1 MAAAY
6 AERRVLMP
14 GRKFHFLLTSILLA
28 SLLPVVPAHGATVA
42 PQSLPAAVADEGV
55 DAKLRAAVNEYF
67 EALRNKDWRRLDGI
81 EVQRHGEM
89 TASGSDSHG
98 PIMTFNVS
106 LELTKRLLAPYE
118 IATLSFT
125 IDKVEVK
132 GRQATVR
139 TTVDMRAREPGTG
152 TPVID
157 FQRVEMVLHLDNFET
172 VWKVNFDQ
180 ESDPLLAERIKR
192 AGTSAGRK
200 FLFCQEN
207 LWGLSSA
214 MESLKSEGVR
224 LLGQKKLKEAFA
236 VFSLAQ
242 EVDLHLRERARVSAE
257 IRAKRREAGV
267 EECRASGRQKDLALN
282 LLWAGQDYAELKDYA
297 RAEERLGE
305 SIKLLEAVGDRE
317 DLARAYKEA
326 AAVMI
331 ERGEYSRAVESYQ
344 SSIDQ
349 NMSVA
354 AENKDER
361 QAALSEIDDAAIS
374 VAFLYA
380 AQGKY
385 DQTEEFSL
393 RNSKRLEDL
402 GETEEALLML
412 YVQSVFEMSG
422 GDNRRAAENLEALL
436 PRLEQAG
443 SKIEDRDE
451 VEAAFHMILAMLYAQ
466 QNNFIAAAR
475 HLEKMRAARIKG
487 EDAVDAAAWGNIMQM
502 MDGMLYGG
510 QGNEDLMMSR
520 MKRTLP
526 EAIDSGLEDLDIPDI
541 LQVWSMGQISE
552 NIFSQGGDELPRDE
566 FDLAIQCL
574 AFSETLA
581 EEAGDVAHAAY
592 AHQMIAALYANQN
605 NPTQEEEH
613 YLKGLSLLEGAMVP
627 FKDLSVQMRT
637 DNLLLNL
644 GDVYQSQKK
653 YAEAITTYRKILRP
667 DRLRLLRMEDAQVHL
682 HIAESYYSLG
692 DFGEALRA
700 ALEAGRAAERGGNA
714 DTLKDIYLLTGSVY
728 RALGQPD
735 AARRSYQSAIDEV
748 ELARSRIGGSE
759 PSAAQFFEDKL
770 TPYQAMSLLLLSRG
784 DVDGA
789 LSYAERSKSKV
800 LLDVLRNGRKSAAR
814 LMSAEELKQD
824 DDLRRKLMRLNQQ
837 VIRAQAAHAD
847 DTEVKRLRGERV
859 EARLDYELFRA
870 RLYVNHPELAEQRS
884 GEQDVFKAEDS
895 SRLLTS
901 PDDAALEFMVTDEK
915 TYLFVLTRR
924 DGAGGRRATAPDFE
938 RKVYQVDVGAEELK
952 GLVNNFRLRISH
964 PEGVVGRRAREL
976 YELLL
981 GPARE
986 QLAGKRALIII
997 PDGILWN
1004 LPFQA
1009 LMPSEGR
1016 YLLEDCAISYAPS
1029 LMALKEM
1036 KRVREERVR
1045 QSVRAS
1051 GSGRIGPVF
1060 SAPSILAVGDPGSCE
1075 HGGRCG
1081 ELPTGAGT
1089 FEPLPGAE
1097 RLAKRLRDL
1106 YGTPDSVNYSG
1117 GAANEAAIKREAPEH
1132 QVIHI
1137 GTHGILDNDN
1147 PMYSFLLLSPSAKES
1162 KGQKADSRG
1171 DGAEDGFLE
1180 AWELMELRL
1189 KAEMIVLSACD
1200 TGRGKVRNGEGVIGF
1215 SWAALIAGCPTV
1227 VVGQWQ
1233 VDEAGTDRL
1242 MYDFHKWW
1250 LEDRKSNG
1258 ANTDVAAALQQSA
1271 LILLRDRKYAHPY
1284 YWAGFSV
1291 VGVGH

>member
-1 MAAAY
+1 
-6 AERRVLMP
+6 MP
-14 GRKFHFLLTSILLA
+14 GGKFLFLLTSIVVA
-28 SLLPVVPAHGATVA
+28 SLLLVVPAYGATVA
-42 PQSLPAAVADEGV
+42 PQSPPAAVADEGV
-55 DAKLRAAVNEYF
+55 AAKLRAAVNEYF
-67 EALRNKDWRRLDGI
+67 EALRNEDWRRLDGI

-89 TASGSDSHG
+89 AASGSDSHG
-98 PIMTFNVS
+98 PILTFNVS
-106 LELTKRLLAPYE
+106 LELTKRLLSPYE
-118 IATLSFT
+118 IVTLNFT
-125 IDKVEVK
+125 IDKVEIK

-139 TTVDMRAREPGTG
+139 TTVDMKARESRTG
-152 TPVID
+152 TTVID
-157 FQRVEMVLHLDNFET
+157 FQRVEMVLHLDNFEN

-180 ESDPLLAERIKR
+180 EGDGLLAERIKR
-192 AGTSAGRK
+192 AGTPAGRQ

-207 LWGLSSA
+207 LWVLSSA
-214 MESLKSEGVR
+214 KEGLKSEGVR
-224 LLGQKKLKEAFA
+224 LLGQKNLKEAFA
-236 VFSLAQ
+236 VFGLAQ
-242 EVDLHLRERARVSAE
+242 EIDLHLQERARVSAE
-257 IRAKRREAGV
+257 IRAKQREAGV
-267 EECRASGRQKDLALN
+267 QECRASGQQKDLALN

-305 SIKLLEAVGDRE
+305 SIRLLEAVGDRRK
-317 DLARAYKEA
+317 LARAYKEVA
-326 AAVMI
+326 DVKL
-331 ERGEYSRAVESYQ
+331 ERGEYSQAVDSYQ

-349 NMSVA
+349 NMLVVA
-354 AENKDER
+354 EDKDGRE
-361 QAALSEIDDAAIS
+361 ATVSEIDDAAIS
-374 VAFLYA
+374 VTSLYA

-385 DQTEEFSL
+385 DRAEEFVL
-393 RNSKRLEDL
+393 RNTKRLEDL
-402 GETEEALLML
+402 GETEDALLMTYFL
-412 YVQSVFEMSG
+412 SLCEMMR
-422 GDNRRAAENLEALL
+422 GDYRLAAENLEALL
-436 PRLEQAG
+436 PRVEQGG

-451 VEAAFHMILAMLYAQ
+451 VEAAFRMILAMLYAQ
-466 QNNFIAAAR
+466 QNNFSLAVR
-475 HLEKMRAARIKG
+475 HLEKMRAIRVKG
-487 EDAVDAAAWGNIMQM
+487 DDAADTAAWGNLLQM

-520 MKRTLP
+520 MKRALP
-526 EAIDSGLEDLDIPDI
+526 EAIGSGLEDLDIPDI
-541 LQVWSMGQISE
+541 LQVWGMNQMSE
-552 NIFSQGGDELPRDE
+552 NLFSQGGAELSQDAFSRS
-566 FDLAIQCL
+566 LQC
-574 AFSETLA
+574 FTYSETLS
-581 EEAGDVAHAAY
+581 EEAGDVFPAARAHLMA
-592 AHQMIAALYANQN
+592 AALYANKN
-605 NPTQEEEH
+605 DSAKEAEH
-613 YLKGLSLLEGAMVP
+613 YSKGVSLLEEASVP
-627 FKDLSVQMRT
+627 FKDLFAVQPLT
-637 DNLLLNL
+637 DNLLFNL
-644 GDVYQSQKK
+644 ADVYQSQKR
-653 YAEAITTYRKILRP
+653 YEEAITTYRKILKP
-667 DRLRLLRMEDAQVHL
+667 DRLRLFRALDSQIHL

-692 DFGEALRA
+692 DFGGAVRA
-700 ALEAGRAAERGGNA
+700 ALEAERAAVREGNV
-714 DTLKDIYLLTGSVY
+714 DTLKDIHLLVGNAY

-735 AARRSYQSAIDEV
+735 ASGRSYQSAIDEV
-748 ELARSRIGGSE
+748 ELARSRISGSE

-770 TPYQAMSLLLLSRG
+770 TPYQAMSLLLLSRS

-789 LSYAERSKSKV
+789 LSYAERGKSKE
-800 LLDVLRNGRKSAAR
+800 LLDVLKNGRKSAAR
-814 LMSAEELKQD
+814 LMSAEELKQE
-824 DDLRRKLMRLNQQ
+824 DDLRRKLMHLNQQ
-837 VIRAQAAHAD
+837 VIRAQAAHAG

-870 RLYVNHPELAEQRS
+870 RLYVNHPELAERRS

-895 SRLLTS
+895 SRLLSS
-901 PDDAALEFMVTDEK
+901 PDEAALEFMVTDEK

-924 DGAGGRRATAPDFE
+924 DGAGGRRAAAPDFE

-964 PEGVVGRRAREL
+964 PEGIVGRRAREL
-976 YELLL
+976 YDLLL

-986 QLAGKRALIII
+986 QLAGKRSLIII

-1029 LMALKEM
+1029 LTALKEM
-1036 KRVREERVR
+1036 KKVREERVR

-1051 GSGRIGPVF
+1051 GRERIGPAF

-1081 ELPTGAGT
+1081 ELPIGAGT

-1097 RLAKRLRDL
+1097 RLAERLRDL
-1106 YGTPDSVNYSG
+1106 YGTPDSVSHSG
-1117 GAANEAAIKREAPEH
+1117 GAANEAAIKREAPKH

-1147 PMYSFLLLSPSAKES
+1147 PMYSFLLLSSSAKKS
-1162 KGQKADSRG
+1162 KAQKADVEG

-1189 KAEMIVLSACD
+1189 RAEMIVLSACD
-1200 TGRGKVRNGEGVIGF
+1200 TGRGRVRNGEGVIGF

-1242 MYDFHKWW
+1242 MYDFHKRW
-1250 LEDRKSNG
+1250 LEDRKTNG

-1271 LILLRDRKYAHPY
+1271 LTLLRDKKYAHPY